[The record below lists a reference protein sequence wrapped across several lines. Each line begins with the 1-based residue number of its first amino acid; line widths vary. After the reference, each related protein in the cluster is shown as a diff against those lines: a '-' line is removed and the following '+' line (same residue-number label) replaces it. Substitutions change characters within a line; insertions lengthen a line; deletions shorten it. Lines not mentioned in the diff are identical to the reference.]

1 MLFDVPLDEL
11 RHPFDGRE
19 GTHTIHA
26 EKGLRRPAD
35 AAGG

>member
-1 MLFDVPLDEL
+1 MLFDMPLDEL

-19 GTHTIHA
+19 GTHTISA
-26 EKGLRRPAD
+26 ETRLRRPAD